1 MYRKLRSRYDIS
13 RNDNEALDR
22 RRRGEETKKPIFIS
36 RWVFLLRVSTIVL
49 DRCPTI
55 LGQVSKRTRIKAV
68 SVGNE
73 RFDPWPVERMGRTG
87 RELDGLM
94 FMRLRYMI
102 HIGCHGATTGGSSS
116 SVGLR
121 RSNEENMSE
130 VIRGE
135 PVGEVFFG
143 VLPRGS
149 RNGNGRKKKKRKERR
164 KNLGR
169 IYERKRKKVW
179 RRVSVLCSFVA
190 VPPRIPYEKFT
201 ARYKIENTAIFFFP
215 RPILSDVWHVRRPL
229 EKKNVKVISRSKQYK
244 RTSIYTFDRSFFPF
258 YCPFFIIRF
267 VSFIFRNN
275 FHDTLRPFLSKERKK
290 GKKKKMR
297 KYQRRGGI
305 RSRFLFYTIDYFS
318 VG

>member
-13 RNDNEALDR
+13 RNDNEALDQ
-22 RRRGEETKKPIFIS
+22 RRRGKETKKPIFIS

-68 SVGNE
+68 SAGIPGRSSAWGGQDGSWTAWCLCVFVIWFISDATGLRQE
-73 RFDPWPVERMGRTG
+73 EVPRAWAFAGRTKKICQKWSGGNQSG
-87 RELDGLM
+87 RC
-94 FMRLRYMI
+94 FSA
-102 HIGCHGATTGGSSS
+102 CF
-116 SVGLR
+116 
-121 RSNEENMSE
+121 
-130 VIRGE
+130 
-135 PVGEVFFG
+135 PVVHEMEMEG
-143 VLPRGS
+143 
-149 RNGNGRKKKKRKERR
+149 KKRRKERR

-229 EKKNVKVISRSKQYK
+229 EKKNVKVISRLKQYK

-275 FHDTLRPFLSKERKK
+275 FHDPLRPFLSKERKK

>member
-1 MYRKLRSRYDIS
+1 MYRKSKLRSRYDIS
-13 RNDNEALDR
+13 RNDNEALDQ
-22 RRRGEETKKPIFIS
+22 RRRGKETKKPIFIS

-73 RFDPWPVERMGRTG
+73 RFDPWPVERMGRAG

-149 RNGNGRKKKKRKERR
+149 RNGNGRKKKKKREKEEFRKDLRKE
-164 KNLGR
+164 
-169 IYERKRKKVW
+169 E
-179 RRVSVLCSFVA
+179 
-190 VPPRIPYEKFT
+190 EKSM
-201 ARYKIENTAIFFFP
+201 AE
-215 RPILSDVWHVRRPL
+215 
-229 EKKNVKVISRSKQYK
+229 
-244 RTSIYTFDRSFFPF
+244 
-258 YCPFFIIRF
+258 
-267 VSFIFRNN
+267 
-275 FHDTLRPFLSKERKK
+275 
-290 GKKKKMR
+290 
-297 KYQRRGGI
+297 
-305 RSRFLFYTIDYFS
+305 S
-318 VG
+318 VGSLLICCCSSSYSVREIYSEI